1 MTSYQTRRLAGR
13 KQLSLIVKNPVYQ
26 LFAKKPMSASLQTT
40 QALDARLSFDQA
52 VAGLAT
58 NNDRETLAGV
68 ANCIT
73 VLAEKHCTKDDL
85 EVAQEAQKAILR
97 ADVRLID
104 GDEKWQF
111 DDDGKRSMLAAMDV
125 FEQMVAVIGH
135 GAVSAALVEV
145 IERTARRQVHRLK
158 AAA

>member
-1 MTSYQTRRLAGR
+1 MSSYQVRRLAGR
-13 KQLSLIVKNPVYQ
+13 KPLSLIVKNPVYQ
-26 LFAKKPMSASLQTT
+26 LFAKKPMSASMQTT

-52 VAGLAT
+52 IAGMAT
-58 NNDRETLAGV
+58 NDDRETLVGV

-97 ADVRLID
+97 ADIRLID
-104 GDEKWQF
+104 GDAAWMF
-111 DDDGKRSMLAAMDV
+111 DDDGKQAMLAAMDA
-125 FEQMVAVIGH
+125 FEQMVSVIGH

-145 IERTARRQVHRLK
+145 IERTARRQVHRFK
-158 AAA
+158 VAA